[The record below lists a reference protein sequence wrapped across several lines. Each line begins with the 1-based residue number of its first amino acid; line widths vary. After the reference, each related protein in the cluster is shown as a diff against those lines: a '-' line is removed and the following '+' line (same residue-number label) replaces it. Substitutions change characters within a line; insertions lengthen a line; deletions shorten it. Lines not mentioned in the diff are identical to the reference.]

1 MTNIMLVDDST
12 TLRRIQ
18 RNIIEKLMT
27 CTIVE
32 ASDGKDAI
40 EKLKNFKPDLFFL
53 DVNMPNMDGITLL
66 KYLRSNAQYA
76 GSKIVM
82 CTSESE
88 KTKIIET
95 IKLGANSY
103 IVKPFSPETLEQK
116 LKDLKVI

>member
-1 MTNIMLVDDST
+1 MLVDDST

-88 KTKIIET
+88 KARIIET